1 VSMATTPTLSL
12 TLRDLADWDADHL
25 ATLPDDGNRYELIN
39 GQLHVSAA
47 PLPLHQRAVRR
58 LLRRLEDAAPFSLE
72 VFPAPTAWRIDA
84 RTQLEPDLLV
94 TGAELVGS
102 GSAHLE
108 RPPVLVVE
116 ILSPSTRAYD
126 LGTKLLTYSDAGL
139 DAYWIIDPDQ
149 PAITEHRRVGER
161 LVPVATVSGSDTF
174 TTDRPYP
181 VSFSPIDLV
190 A

>member
-47 PLPLHQRAVRR
+47 PRPMHQLASSRLFTKLAGTLPALVEV
-58 LLRRLEDAAPFSLE
+58 LAAPI
-72 VFPAPTAWRIDA
+72 AWRIDG
-84 RTQLEPDLLV
+84 RTEVQPDLIV
-94 TGAELVGS
+94 VPRTAI
-102 GSAHLE
+102 
-108 RPPVLVVE
+108 RPADTYLDDPPLLAVE

-126 LGTKLLTYSDAGL
+126 LGTKLLTYNDAGL

-149 PAITEHRRVGER
+149 PAITEHRRVGGT
-161 LVPVATVSGSDTF
+161 LTDVQTITNGDTF
-174 TTDRPYP
+174 ATDTPYP
-181 VSFSPIDLV
+181 ITLRPADLV
-190 A
+190 S